1 MIASFSVLLYFG
13 GQIYH
18 KAPPIPESFKTSTR
32 DIVYTRADI
41 QSGQNIWQSL
51 GGMQQGSIWGHGSYL
66 APDWSADWLHR
77 EALALLAL
85 IENDELLDSSISPE
99 HQFEMHKVSLRKEI
113 RENTYNPNTGVVTIS
128 PNRAQAI
135 ATVAKHYINLF
146 TAKNKSYLELR
157 KDYAFPLNSVLD
169 KQNAQKLSAFF
180 FWSAWSAVTNRPN
193 DDVSYTSNWPHDP
206 LVGNTPTASVF
217 MWSII
222 SILLLLAGIGAI
234 VWYYARQFDI
244 WRSDLEPEKGYA
256 KDDAMDTAKITPS
269 MRATAKYFWVVT
281 ALFIVQ
287 ILLGIVTA
295 HYAVEGQ
302 GLYGLP
308 LIDYLPYAITR
319 TWHTQLA
326 VLWIATAWLATGL
339 YVAPLLSGH
348 EPKLQRF
355 GVNFLF
361 FSLLLIVVG
370 SFAGEWLAVHNFIDD
385 LKVNFWFG
393 HQGYEYI
400 DLGRFWQIYLFIG
413 LLLWVVLVLRALW
426 PALKDKASGSLIFL
440 VIISTVSIGLLYGA
454 GLMWGQNTHISIMEY
469 WRWWVVHLWVEG
481 IFEVFATAIISTLFV
496 RMGLLRVSVAT
507 TMILFATIIF
517 LGGGVLGT
525 FHHLY
530 WSGTPISVLALGAT
544 FSALEVVPLMVVGF
558 EAHTRAKI
566 ENEMLWEKN
575 YHWPFMFF
583 GAVLVWNLIG
593 AGLFGFLI
601 NPPIA
606 LYYMQGLNTTAN
618 HGHAALFGV
627 YGMLGLGLMLYC
639 LRGLTDVHQWNQ
651 KLLKLAFW
659 SLNIGL
665 AMMTFL
671 SLLPQGLWQT
681 YASVKHYYAFAR
693 SAEFVHS
700 SVMEGLVWARV
711 PGDVVF
717 AIGVFAFAMFVYQ
730 AFRNTQI
737 ERNLVV
743 QTDTI

>member
-287 ILLGIVTA
+287 I
-295 HYAVEGQ
+295 
-302 GLYGLP
+302 
-308 LIDYLPYAITR
+308 
-319 TWHTQLA
+319 
-326 VLWIATAWLATGL
+326 
-339 YVAPLLSGH
+339 
-348 EPKLQRF
+348 
-355 GVNFLF
+355 
-361 FSLLLIVVG
+361 
-370 SFAGEWLAVHNFIDD
+370 
-385 LKVNFWFG
+385 
-393 HQGYEYI
+393 
-400 DLGRFWQIYLFIG
+400 
-413 LLLWVVLVLRALW
+413 
-426 PALKDKASGSLIFL
+426 
-440 VIISTVSIGLLYGA
+440 
-454 GLMWGQNTHISIMEY
+454 
-469 WRWWVVHLWVEG
+469 
-481 IFEVFATAIISTLFV
+481 
-496 RMGLLRVSVAT
+496 
-507 TMILFATIIF
+507 
-517 LGGGVLGT
+517 
-525 FHHLY
+525 
-530 WSGTPISVLALGAT
+530 
-544 FSALEVVPLMVVGF
+544 
-558 EAHTRAKI
+558 
-566 ENEMLWEKN
+566 
-575 YHWPFMFF
+575 
-583 GAVLVWNLIG
+583 
-593 AGLFGFLI
+593 
-601 NPPIA
+601 
-606 LYYMQGLNTTAN
+606 
-618 HGHAALFGV
+618 
-627 YGMLGLGLMLYC
+627 
-639 LRGLTDVHQWNQ
+639 
-651 KLLKLAFW
+651 
-659 SLNIGL
+659 
-665 AMMTFL
+665 
-671 SLLPQGLWQT
+671 
-681 YASVKHYYAFAR
+681 
-693 SAEFVHS
+693 
-700 SVMEGLVWARV
+700 
-711 PGDVVF
+711 
-717 AIGVFAFAMFVYQ
+717 
-730 AFRNTQI
+730 
-737 ERNLVV
+737 
-743 QTDTI
+743 